1 MMAIS
6 REVLEREIAGTK
18 AAIEGSKNTIDI
30 HEIVLKAFEKELK
43 KLPAA
48 PKPKPAKA

>member
-1 MMAIS
+1 MALS
-6 REVLEREIAGTK
+6 RDTLEREIAGTK
-18 AAIEGSKNTIDI
+18 AAIEGAKNTIDI
-30 HEIVLKAFEKELK
+30 HELVLKAFEKELS